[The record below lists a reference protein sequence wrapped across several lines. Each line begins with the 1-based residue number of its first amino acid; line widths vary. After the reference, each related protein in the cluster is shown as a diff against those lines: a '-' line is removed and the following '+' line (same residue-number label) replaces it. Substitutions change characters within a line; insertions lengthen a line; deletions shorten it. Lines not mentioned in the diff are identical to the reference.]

1 MLGNQPLPTRPC
13 GPAPEYPQH
22 FVAAA
27 PNPVDP
33 RLGKRYPRLVTT
45 VESHPFIRLRG
56 RSFMALVLAPE
67 TPLPDWLRALD
78 AQIERS
84 PSFFGNRPVVLDLAL
99 LPAEQPNIDT
109 LLRQLEQRGIRI
121 IGTEGAHPSWKGIEA
136 WGRPLPSG
144 GRPTREVTVPDEP
157 SPGKPTPDPAPGE
170 ASSLLVDQP
179 IRSGQS
185 VVFERGDVTV
195 LGSVASGAEVIA
207 GGSVHVYGTLRGR
220 AIAGFSGNPRARIFC
235 RRLDAELVAIDGVYQ
250 TADDMDATLRGRAV
264 QAWLDGELM
273 RMTALD

>member
-1 MLGNQPLPTRPC
+1 M
-13 GPAPEYPQH
+13 
-22 FVAAA
+22 
-27 PNPVDP
+27 
-33 RLGKRYPRLVTT
+33 TT

-84 PSFFGNRPVVLDLAL
+84 PSFFNNRPVVLDLAM
-99 LPAEQPNIDT
+99 LPADLPDVEG

-121 IGTEGAHPSWKGIEA
+121 IGTEGAHPSWNGIEA

-144 GRPTREVTVPDEP
+144 GRSTRDVAVPDE
-157 SPGKPTPDPAPGE
+157 TQARPAPEHAADAG
-170 ASSLLVDQP
+170 SLLVDQP
-179 IRSGQS
+179 VRSGQS

-250 TADDMDATLRGRAV
+250 TADDMDQTLRGRAV
-264 QAWLDGELM
+264 QAWLDGDVM

>member
-1 MLGNQPLPTRPC
+1 
-13 GPAPEYPQH
+13 
-22 FVAAA
+22 
-27 PNPVDP
+27 
-33 RLGKRYPRLVTT
+33 VTT

-84 PSFFGNRPVVLDLAL
+84 PTFFDNRPVVLDLAM
-99 LPAEQPNIDT
+99 LPADHPNVEG
-109 LLRQLEQRGIRI
+109 LLRQLEERGIRI

-144 GRPTREVTVPDEP
+144 GRPTREVTVPDETP
-157 SPGKPTPDPAPGE
+157 ARSVPGPAGTEP
-170 ASSLLVDQP
+170 SSLLVDRP
-179 IRSGQS
+179 VRSGQS

-220 AIAGFSGNPRARIFC
+220 AIAGFTGNARARIFC
-235 RRLDAELVAIDGVYQ
+235 RRLDAELLAIDGVYQ

-264 QAWLDGELM
+264 QAWLDGEAM